1 MYMFI
6 VLGNKVILLKLG
18 NLQLDLMEAFFS
30 TEVPPFQM
38 TLACVQLT

>member
-30 TEVPPFQM
+30 IKASFSVI
-38 TLACVQLT
+38 TLLGSS